1 MIDLATWQLSIPV
14 GSPPKTIET
23 SQLVKG
29 YDGKYFESTS
39 KSIFFWAPVT
49 GSKTENAKY
58 PRSELRETWSDGTPR
73 NWLYSCLLY
82 TSPSPRD

>member
-58 PRSELRETWSDGTPR
+58 AVSYGKPGLTAPCATGCTETR
-73 NWLYSCLLY
+73 IIF
-82 TSPSPRD
+82 